1 MLITFYVYFIFIL
14 DYRNYIR
21 RKPNSS
27 SFFITEFKMGHKA
40 VETTHNINNA
50 FGPGSANEH
59 IAQQWFKKFCKG
71 DESLEDEEYNGR
83 PSGIDKDPL
92 RTIINTDPL
101 TTMKEVAEKLNIN
114 HSTAIWC
121 LKKIGKV
128 KKLDKCVPHE
138 LTEKKKKNCRFEVSS
153 LILHNNSFS
162 IGLLC
167 AT

>member
-1 MLITFYVYFIFIL
+1 
-14 DYRNYIR
+14 
-21 RKPNSS
+21 
-27 SFFITEFKMGHKA
+27 MGHKA

-71 DESLEDEEYNGR
+71 DESLEDDHSGW
-83 PSGIDKDPL
+83 PSEVDNDKLRAIIEADPL
-92 RTIINTDPL
+92 RTTQ
-101 TTMKEVAEKLNIN
+101 EVVQELNIN

>member
-1 MLITFYVYFIFIL
+1 MKNTV
-14 DYRNYIR
+14 
-21 RKPNSS
+21 
-27 SFFITEFKMGHKA
+27 
-40 VETTHNINNA
+40 
-50 FGPGSANEH
+50 
-59 IAQQWFKKFCKG
+59 QQWFKKFCKG